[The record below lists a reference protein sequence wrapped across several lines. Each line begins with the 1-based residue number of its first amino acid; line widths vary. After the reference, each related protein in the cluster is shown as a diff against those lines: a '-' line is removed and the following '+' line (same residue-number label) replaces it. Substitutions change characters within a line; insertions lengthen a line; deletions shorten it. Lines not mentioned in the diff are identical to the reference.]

1 MTDTG
6 RTPHRVA
13 VLALEGVVA
22 YELGVPDRIFRAAV
36 YDDGAPRYE
45 VRVCSMDRGP
55 VRSASG
61 FTIGTDYGPEAL
73 SWADTVV
80 VPTVHLDGPLCEIGD
95 LPEGLGDLF
104 ARIRPEARIVSFCSA
119 AFVLAELGLL
129 EGKSATTHWVHTD
142 RLRER
147 YPNIDVDPDVLFV
160 DEGRI
165 LTSAG
170 AGAAVDLCLHLV
182 RRDHGSRVANAVARR
197 CVVPPWREGG
207 QAQFIER
214 PVPEPDGISTAEVRQ
229 WALANLDHPLSIDEL
244 ARRARMSRRSFTRRF
259 REETGQSPTGWLTVQ
274 RVELARQ
281 LLESSELTV
290 DQIARRTG
298 LGTGVS
304 LRQHLRAVLGV
315 SPSAYR
321 RTFRERGAKFTGE
334 VAVPGAPR

>member
-1 MTDTG
+1 MSATPAE
-6 RTPHRVA
+6 PHRVA
-13 VLALEGVVA
+13 VLALEGVMA
-22 YELGVPDRIFRAAV
+22 FELGIPDRIFGAALR
-36 YDDGAPRYE
+36 DDLAPRYE
-45 VRVCSMDRGP
+45 VRVCSMDGGP

-61 FTIGTDYGPEAL
+61 FTVAVDHGPEAL
-73 SWADTVV
+73 AWADTVV
-80 VPTVHLDGPLCEIGD
+80 VATIQPDGPICDVED
-95 LPEGLGDLF
+95 LPEGLEALF
-104 ARIRPEARIVSFCSA
+104 AAIRPEARIVSFCSA
-119 AFVLAELGLL
+119 AFVLAHLGLL
-129 EGKSATTHWVHTD
+129 DGKSATTHWVLTD

-147 YPNIDVDPDVLFV
+147 YPQINVDPDVLFV

-182 RRDHGSRVANAVARR
+182 RRDHGSQVANAVARR

-214 PVPEPDGISTAEVRQ
+214 PVPETSGIGTAEARE
-229 WALANLDHPLSIDEL
+229 WALRHLDRPLSIDEL
-244 ARRARMSRRSFTRRF
+244 AGRARMSRRSFTRRF
-259 REETGQSPTGWLTVQ
+259 REETGQSPAQWLAVQ

-290 DQIARRTG
+290 DQIARRAG

-321 RTFRERGAKFTGE
+321 RTFRERAAE
-334 VAVPGAPR
+334 AVLASE